1 MSVFTDYAA
10 KMRQMKT
17 PFNGGLQS
25 YLDGQNK
32 LRQASPLYNTDRMM
46 AITPTAPAPV
56 EQPQQPQ
63 VDTENAINSIAEMLG
78 PTPAEREARERRAL
92 ERRAKMSAWAGL
104 FDGLRQFGNLYSV
117 YKGATPQ
124 QLSSPY
130 QAIDNEI
137 NQQRAIADAND
148 NYRRQYA
155 QSLYNLRRQMNQDQ
169 MQHETHQA
177 QLDWYKNRDEQNA
190 RKVDIQQFKAEAD
203 AAYKEAT
210 LEQKE
215 KILEI
220 RRQVADNL
228 ISYRQGQ
235 LEIAR
240 IRANKSNGSGG
251 GGRNNGTYGYKTTT
265 YYDDQGRKVTERVP
279 TTGGVPERR
288 VQEPKKPAAQQGKGT
303 SGKSKDK
310 YKNTRALGL

>member
-56 EQPQQPQ
+56 EQPQ

-92 ERRAKMSAWAGL
+92 ESRAKMSAWAGL

-155 QSLYNLRRQMNQDQ
+155 TALYNFRRQMSDDARRD
-169 MQHETHQA
+169 MLTKA
-177 QLDWYKNRDEQNA
+177 QTDYYGTRDEVA
-190 RKVDIQQFKAEAD
+190 RMKAENDRQKAEID
-203 AAYKEAT
+203 RLKREA
-210 LEQKE
+210 
-215 KILEI
+215 EI
-220 RRQVADNL
+220 RGIDARTKQTEEL
-228 ISYRQGQ
+228 LPYKRK
-235 LEIAR
+235 EIVSR
-240 IRANKSNGSGG
+240 TDKNNRTGFGKQGG
-251 GGRNNGTYGYKTTT
+251 GGR
-265 YYDDQGRKVTERVP
+265 
-279 TTGGVPERR
+279 
-288 VQEPKKPAAQQGKGT
+288 
-303 SGKSKDK
+303 SGKDGSYVKERWTDEK
-310 YKNTRALGL
+310 GHTWEKRVDGRGNETTREVKRQSRTRI

>member
-1 MSVFTDYAA
+1 V
-10 KMRQMKT
+10 
-17 PFNGGLQS
+17 
-25 YLDGQNK
+25 
-32 LRQASPLYNTDRMM
+32 
-46 AITPTAPAPV
+46 V
-56 EQPQQPQ
+56 QPQQPNGYTYTGPQRNPNDIMVAQGVRENTYYSQQPQLPQ

-92 ERRAKMSAWAGL
+92 ESRAKMSAWAGL

-155 QSLYNLRRQMNQDQ
+155 TALYNFRRQMNDDARRNLL
-169 MQHETHQA
+169 TQA
-177 QLDWYKNRDEQNA
+177 QANYYDTRDEVA
-190 RKVDIQQFKAEAD
+190 RMKAENDRQKFELDKLKAVKVIKQKDGSLMKFDPVSGNVEPLTEAD
-203 AAYKEAT
+203 PLY
-210 LEQKE
+210 LEYVRSQ
-215 KILEI
+215 I
-220 RRQVADNL
+220 
-228 ISYRQGQ
+228 
-235 LEIAR
+235 
-240 IRANKSNGSGG
+240 NKNNRTNTGGGRGS

-310 YKNTRALGL
+310 YENTRALGL